1 MSQPTQQESVTLIIR
16 HRARPDSVA
25 AYESI
30 LRELTRAASEF
41 PGHLGV
47 DVMRQGDHFTSV
59 LRFASANE
67 LQAWLDSPQRHELI
81 DRANPHLIDGEQKEL
96 HRAHEFWFA
105 SPDTPQK
112 QPPRWKQAAISYLVI
127 LPLVM
132 LVPQLWRPLFTQ
144 IPLLGGFVPANMLIV
159 ATIVL
164 LVVYVFM
171 PRATRLFSAWLNA
184 R

>member
-1 MSQPTQQESVTLIIR
+1 MNRLADQESVTLIIR
-16 HRARPDSVA
+16 HRAKPGSVA
-25 AYESI
+25 AYETI

-47 DVMRQGDHFTSV
+47 DVMRQGEHFTSV
-59 LRFASANE
+59 LRFASAAE
-67 LQAWLDSPQRHELI
+67 LQDWLDSPQRRTLI
-81 DRANPHLIDGEQKEL
+81 ERAAPLLVDGDRHEL
-96 HRAHEFWFA
+96 HRDHEFWFA
-105 SPDTPQK
+105 PQDNPR
-112 QPPRWKQAAISYLVI
+112 QPPRWKQAAVSYLVI

-132 LVPQLWRPLFTQ
+132 LVPLLWHPLFVQ
-144 IPLLGGFVPANMLIV
+144 VPWLGSYLPANMLITV
-159 ATIVL
+159 TIVV

>member
-1 MSQPTQQESVTLIIR
+1 MNTPVNQESVTLIIR
-16 HRARPDSVA
+16 HRAKPGRA
-25 AYESI
+25 ADYEAI

-47 DVMRQGDHFTSV
+47 DVMRQGDAFTSV

-67 LQAWLDSPQRHELI
+67 LQVWLDSAQRRELI
-81 DRANPHLIDGEQKEL
+81 ERASPLLTDGDQQEL
-96 HRAHEFWFA
+96 HSDHEFWF
-105 SPDTPQK
+105 TPQESDQR

-132 LVPQLWRPLFTQ
+132 LVPQLWQPLFARV
-144 IPLLGGFVPANMLIV
+144 PLLGGFVPANMLITI
-159 ATIVL
+159 TIVL

>member
-1 MSQPTQQESVTLIIR
+1 MNRPVNRESVTLIIR
-16 HRARPDSVA
+16 HRAKPGRA
-25 AYESI
+25 ADYEAI
-30 LRELTRAASEF
+30 LRELTHAASEF

-47 DVMRQGDHFTSV
+47 DVMHQGDHFTSV

-67 LQAWLDSPQRHELI
+67 LQTWLDSAQRRDLI
-81 DRANPHLIDGEQKEL
+81 ERASPLLADGDQQEL
-96 HRAHEFWFA
+96 HSAHEFWFA
-105 SPDTPQK
+105 PQERDQR

-132 LVPQLWRPLFTQ
+132 LVPQLYHPLFSQ
-144 IPLLGGFVPANMLIV
+144 VPLLGGFVPANMLIV